1 MSYLL
6 SAMRTSLPFPLP
18 CRLLEIGNKDSIPSK
33 TLSFFSNS
41 REREFIMAAIN
52 GTKGA
57 FFHGSCNRRE
67 RIGAFR
73 FSSFFNWRKRKFRR
87 TSGALMGLNAMCKR
101 AYVSLLF
108 LSLSRSS
115 YSSPGIILCLLLGKK
130 RRRRKRLKK
139 VGGRDGDD
147 TSTKSIAPLVGLVK

>member
-1 MSYLL
+1 
-6 SAMRTSLPFPLP
+6 
-18 CRLLEIGNKDSIPSK
+18 
-33 TLSFFSNS
+33 
-41 REREFIMAAIN
+41 
-52 GTKGA
+52 
-57 FFHGSCNRRE
+57 
-67 RIGAFR
+67 
-73 FSSFFNWRKRKFRR
+73 
-87 TSGALMGLNAMCKR
+87 MGLNAMCKR
-101 AYVSLLF
+101 AYGSLLF